1 MARFRC
7 SFDRLIGRELK
18 QLSTGS
24 IAQCV
29 ALENFVWR
37 SVNLL
42 PLLAMRARKRLALT
56 DASSRDSRRYLI
68 YARTRVCAGNERSS
82 REKKAEAQPI
92 FPSLTKQ
99 RKGGREMKK
108 LLRSTF
114 ATLVVSG
121 FLALAP
127 PMYARGGHGGHGG
140 HGGGHGGH
148 AMRSGGAHGKGAHHV
163 GRERH
168 GGRAFQA
175 ARGHRVGRGY
185 YTARGYRGGGR
196 YYAGRGYNWNRGGN
210 WGGSSW
216 YPYYGYSRFGY
227 YGSGYGYPYYGTG
240 YYGYRSSWYYPYGY
254 YYAPYPYGYP
264 LNLSISFGF
273 NGY

>member
-1 MARFRC
+1 MLRFPC

-24 IAQCV
+24 IGQCV

-37 SVNLL
+37 TAESL
-42 PLLAMRARKRLALT
+42 PLLAMRAHKRVTLAN
-56 DASSRDSRRYLI
+56 AGSRHSGPHLI

-99 RKGGREMKK
+99 GKGGREMKK

-127 PMYARGGHGGHGG
+127 PMYAPITFRGVGG
-140 HGGGHGGH
+140 
-148 AMRSGGAHGKGAHHV
+148 RSAKAV
-163 GRERH
+163 KERERTE
-168 GGRAFQA
+168 ADNN
-175 ARGHRVGRGY
+175 ARMD
-185 YTARGYRGGGR
+185 
-196 YYAGRGYNWNRGGN
+196 
-210 WGGSSW
+210 
-216 YPYYGYSRFGY
+216 
-227 YGSGYGYPYYGTG
+227 
-240 YYGYRSSWYYPYGY
+240 
-254 YYAPYPYGYP
+254 
-264 LNLSISFGF
+264 ISFIDCF
-273 NGY
+273 SE